1 LKFGQVDFK
10 LNGHPQPMVNA
21 DRVQELE
28 PLPKF
33 WSEKYNLAEERLKIA
48 EGLKGK
54 ATWNLYHKKLP
65 LGHVPLA

>member
-1 LKFGQVDFK
+1 
-10 LNGHPQPMVNA
+10 MVNA
-21 DRVQELE
+21 NRVQELE
-28 PLPKF
+28 HLPKF